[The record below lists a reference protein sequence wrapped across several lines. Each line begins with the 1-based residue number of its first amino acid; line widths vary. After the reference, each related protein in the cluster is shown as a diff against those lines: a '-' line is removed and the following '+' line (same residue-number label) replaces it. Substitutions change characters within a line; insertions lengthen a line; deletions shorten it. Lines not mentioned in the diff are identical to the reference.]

1 VTPRACASRFLAAF
15 AISLLLHFIG
25 LSGDWLRIAAPIPP
39 PPPFEARLLSR
50 PPAPAVIPRPAKPP
64 APVKHSAPRR
74 ETPPPPQVA
83 AAPPQVYFPQPESVV
98 ADAETVPEATSAEPA
113 AQAPIEPPAVA
124 TTTVAPPATAVQSAR
139 NLPSKGRIAYTLY
152 LGGDQFSVGKAVQSW
167 EVEGDEYKLG
177 SVAETTGIAD
187 LFRSQRLNYIS
198 AGKITSHGLRPQT
211 FLMSRT
217 RRGRTEAA
225 RAEFDWG
232 AAKIM
237 LGRAPDQRTLALPAN
252 SQDFISFMY
261 QFSLSPPQPG
271 RIRVSITNGSRLET
285 YELDV
290 LAHENIETPLGVLNT
305 LPIKQVRQAGDES
318 IEVWL
323 AAEYRYLP
331 VKVRFIDREGKLSGE
346 QIVSEIQ
353 ISEE

>member
-1 VTPRACASRFLAAF
+1 VFFP
-15 AISLLLHFIG
+15 SLESI
-25 LSGDWLRIAAPIPP
+25 IADAQVP
-39 PPPFEARLLSR
+39 ETAV
-50 PPAPAVIPRPAKPP
+50 PAEP
-64 APVKHSAPRR
+64 
-74 ETPPPPQVA
+74 A
-83 AAPPQVYFPQPESVV
+83 AAPPVETPVV
-98 ADAETVPEATSAEPA
+98 AETPAPDPIPA
-113 AQAPIEPPAVA
+113 APP
-124 TTTVAPPATAVQSAR
+124 AR
-139 NLPSKGRIAYTLY
+139 NLPSKGRITYILY

-167 EVEGDEYKLG
+167 EVEGDEYRLG
-177 SVAETTGIAD
+177 SVAETTGIAE
-187 LFRSQRLNYIS
+187 LFRAQRLNYIS
-198 AGKITSHGLRPQT
+198 AGKITAHGLRPQT

-290 LAHENIETPLGVLNT
+290 LALENIDTPLGMLSA
-305 LPIKQVRQAGDES
+305 LPIKQVRRAGDES

-323 AAEYRYLP
+323 ATEYRYLP
-331 VKVRFIDREGKLSGE
+331 VKVRFIDREGNLSGE
-346 QIVSEIQ
+346 QVASDIQ
-353 ISEE
+353 IREE

>member
-1 VTPRACASRFLAAF
+1 VTPRANAFRFLAA
-15 AISLLLHFIG
+15 IVLSLLLHILG
-25 LSGDWLRIAAPIPP
+25 LSGNWLHIPAPMPL
-39 PPPFEARLLSR
+39 PPPFEARLLR
-50 PPAPAVIPRPAKPP
+50 PPPAPAALAQPTKPP
-64 APVKHSAPRR
+64 APLKRITPRR
-74 ETPPPPQVA
+74 TTPPPPQVTA
-83 AAPPQVYFPQPESVV
+83 AAPPLFYPQPEPVV
-98 ADAETVPEATSAEPA
+98 SEAQGMEPA
-113 AQAPIEPPAVA
+113 AAAIETPIAAETPAPAPSPAA
-124 TTTVAPPATAVQSAR
+124 LPAR
-139 NLPSKGRIAYTLY
+139 NLPSKGRITYTLY

-177 SVAETTGIAD
+177 SVAETTGIVD

-198 AGKITSHGLRPQT
+198 AGKITPQGLRPHT

-225 RAEFDWG
+225 RAEFDWD

-237 LGRAPDQRTLALPAN
+237 LGKPPELRTLALPAN

-261 QFSLSPPQPG
+261 QFSLTPPAAG
-271 RIRVSITNGSRLET
+271 RIQVSITNGSRLET

-290 LAHENIETPLGVLNT
+290 LAHESIETPLGVLSA
-305 LPIKQVRQAGDES
+305 LPIKQVRRAGDES

-323 AAEYRYLP
+323 ATEYRYLP
-331 VKVRFIDREGKLSGE
+331 VKVRFIDREGNLSGE
-346 QIVSEIQ
+346 QVVSEIQ